1 MIENPIEI
9 NDVYYLLREERMRG
23 LTIKEAARE
32 LGTSTRTIFRMIQD
46 GRLKAEK
53 VDMPYGNEKYI
64 WIIDPM
70 SVARIQVRKEMDA
83 KYTRI
88 GQGGDF
94 PKTRKER
101 DKLYRF
107 LEKTKIMQMIF
118 SSSEILVKKKHGEG

>member
-1 MIENPIEI
+1 MT
-9 NDVYYLLREERMRG
+9 G

-32 LGTSTRTIFRMIQD
+32 LGTSTRTIFRMIRD
-46 GRLKAEK
+46 ERLKAEK
-53 VDMPYGNEKYI
+53 VDMPYGNEKFI

-70 SVARIQVRKEMDA
+70 SVARIQIRKEMDA
-83 KYTRI
+83 KYTSI
-88 GQGGDF
+88 SQGGDF

-118 SSSEILVKKKHGEG
+118 SSSEILVKKRE